1 MYTLLVLINIFQRK
15 SMTKKKSRFER
26 LFIQVQK
33 FVEDLYIQAQDELT
47 TKTRRTCG
55 NFNTKE

>member
-1 MYTLLVLINIFQRK
+1 
-15 SMTKKKSRFER
+15 MTKKKSEFER